1 MLRSNATQSGIK
13 WTSYLNRSPRE
24 VWGGHS
30 THSKDSLKQNLFI
43 KEWHGSSLSFGASSL
58 LPWQDNAVGSSFLLG
73 SQVTKLLTWYDPF
86 RLLEKRQ
93 SLLGQEIPLLETSYE
108 LLVISLYKIA
118 NTFAFP
124 PAHFARLDPRLMNLA
139 FRKAGSIL

>member
-1 MLRSNATQSGIK
+1 MTRAKPIKVGLSKAARLTGRGVVLRKYWSKQRFHNECLDPTQSGIK
-13 WTSYLNRSPRE
+13 WTSYLNTLGRIALR
-24 VWGGHS
+24 GHS

-86 RLLEKRQ
+86 RLLEKIPSVYYSPKDAE
-93 SLLGQEIPLLETSYE
+93 SLGGIES
-108 LLVISLYKIA
+108 K
-118 NTFAFP
+118 
-124 PAHFARLDPRLMNLA
+124 
-139 FRKAGSIL
+139 